1 MPDRFLTSLAVRAG
15 FAARS
20 ESQGFA
26 ALRRFPRDE
35 PHGARPMKP
44 PSPPELHRLGDKVPV
59 EAAFALGGLF
69 DEIPDAQAWVKDAR
83 RRYLWANRAFL
94 RNYAMASLDEV
105 VGRRDEELS
114 PAHLAAQFRE
124 GDESVLAGLAVR
136 NRLERIGRY
145 DHTATWCL
153 TTKLPVR
160 DRRGRALGTVGITR
174 PLEPAE
180 IERRGDLRLGAV
192 IALMTRQ
199 LHGTV
204 ENRRLARA
212 AGMSVRAFER
222 AFAAEYGMSPQ
233 RYLRRLRLQAA
244 SRRLVSTREG
254 LAEIAA
260 GCGFADQSHFTREFR
275 RLTGTTPGRYRERYR
290 DA

>member
-1 MPDRFLTSLAVRAG
+1 
-15 FAARS
+15 
-20 ESQGFA
+20 
-26 ALRRFPRDE
+26 
-35 PHGARPMKP
+35 MKP
-44 PSPPELHRLGDKVPV
+44 PSPPELHRLGDEVPV

-124 GDESVLAGLAVR
+124 GDEAVLAGLAVR

-192 IALMTRQ
+192 IALMTRH

-244 SRRLVSTREG
+244 SRLLVSTREG

-260 GCGFADQSHFTREFR
+260 SCGFADQSHFTREFR